1 MTAMD
6 ELKPCPVCGISPH
19 MGYCC
24 AEYFVAGEDPLCP
37 VCGNTFTEMHS
48 SEEAEVMAWNK
59 RVDWWNRRAR
69 EEEQDG

>member
-1 MTAMD
+1 MAMD
-6 ELKPCPVCGISPH
+6 ELKPCPVCGTPPH
-19 MGYCC
+19 IGYCC

-37 VCGNTFTEMHS
+37 VCGNAFTEMHS

-59 RVDWWNRRAR
+59 RVDWWNRRAG